1 MIRKAFKIAGGHH
14 EKWDGRG
21 YPFGIQGTDIPL
33 IGRICAVAD
42 VFDALSSARPYKQAW
57 TFEETMEELR
67 KLKGTHFEPKLV
79 DAFLDVAK
87 DVKAVYEER

>member
-1 MIRKAFKIAGGHH
+1 
-14 EKWDGRG
+14 
-21 YPFGIQGTDIPL
+21 
-33 IGRICAVAD
+33 
-42 VFDALSSARPYKQAW
+42 
-57 TFEETMEELR
+57 MEELR